1 MALGLAGELRE
12 DLRRISVSL
21 LISLGVFVI
30 GLSIGAVLMVI
41 FGYNPLKAYRSLFYG
56 ALLGRGGL
64 AESISLSIP
73 LMLSGLTFAISAKAG
88 LFNIGAEG
96 QIYLGAIG
104 AVIAGAYLSLPFP
117 LHLIVTTLFAML
129 LGVAWSLGPALLK
142 AHRGVNEVITTIMF
156 NWIATYLV
164 MYLALNVFY
173 DPQRA
178 ERTVT
183 VLPTARY
190 PQLVEFSSLTTAIFA
205 ALLLCIVFYVILF
218 KTKIGYELRVYGL
231 NPDAA
236 KYGGI
241 SSKKVVLYSFIL
253 GGMAAGLAGGLLIT
267 GRPPTFALYGT
278 LGNVSGYGFDG
289 IGVALIGRNH
299 PIGIILSAFLI
310 ALLRNGGRYMEFQAG
325 VYSELVR
332 AIIGIIVIALAIP
345 EIYEMVA
352 RYMRIRRARRMIE
365 Q

>member
-1 MALGLAGELRE
+1 MKLSIDLRE
-12 DLRRISVSL
+12 DIRRISFSL
-21 LISLGVFVI
+21 LISVGVLLLGLAF
-30 GLSIGAVLMVI
+30 GAILMII
-41 FGYNPLKAYRSLFYG
+41 FGYNPIKAYKALFYG
-56 ALLGRGGL
+56 ALLARGGL
-64 AESISLSIP
+64 AESISFSIP
-73 LMLSGLTFAISAKAG
+73 LMLSGLTFAISARAG

-117 LHLIVTTLFAML
+117 LHLVVTTLTAML
-129 LGVAWSLGPALLK
+129 LGIVWSLVPALLK
-142 AHRGVNEVITTIMF
+142 IYRGVNEVIATIMF

-183 VLPTARY
+183 VLPSARY
-190 PQLVEFSSLTTAIFA
+190 PQLIEYSSLTTAIFVA
-205 ALLLCIVFYVILF
+205 FLLCFIFYVILF
-218 KTKIGYELRVYGL
+218 RTKLGYELRVYGL

-236 KYGGI
+236 RYSGI

-310 ALLRNGGRYMEFQAG
+310 AMLRNGGRYMEFQAG

-332 AIIGIIVIALAIP
+332 AIIGIIVIVLAIP
-345 EIYEMVA
+345 EIYEMIT
-352 RYMRIRRARRMIE
+352 RYIRIRKARRMI